1 MKAKHFLCKLCG
13 AIFAVCILAG
23 IFVMKPVQSVVA
35 ATVKVTDVSASMKM
49 SYEGNG
55 DSTYSD
61 GSKYNW
67 WQIAVKFDGFARP
80 KGVTGNFYVNDHA
93 TEYTALD
100 LMSYIVIDEITPTET
115 DKDSAYFGKTAREIV
130 TANKNNALN
139 KAYGGPGINGFVGEY
154 GPISV
159 HFTDTVFRI
168 RGCTEFI
175 AKENLKLTFLGGY
188 SYAVSDTQEYTWAG
202 CTYAYQNGSFSE
214 VIEEVDVT
222 EKVQMN
228 YHSNTNG
235 VVEIGLG
242 FDGVNNIYP
251 AGVRSA
257 TYVNDNANKGSV
269 DLMQYVKIGNKTARE
284 LVQANKNGTTSYKGG
299 SFPMSN
305 GGVYAPVAVLMDNNG
320 VIRIRVLTAYCAY
333 EDLSITLTKGL
344 KWTSTTRENKVS
356 YTTNEDVTFSYD
368 NGYFI
373 NDKTAKADVSDKI
386 NLAIHTLDK
395 TQITTPKGDG
405 TYTSVSM
412 SFEGVAKVMH
422 KNSTATGGFWVNDNA
437 TKHSDGVDLM
447 QYIYIN
453 GKSARSISGTTTNPQ
468 QQYTGIVNENKW
480 FGPVAVCVWPES
492 IELRIRNDY
501 VNYTDLFITLKDGL
515 GWFVTD
521 GTFVKTT
528 KDQTFCVKAG
538 STIFENVETAL
549 AEDAFN
555 MIEGASV
562 RTSGYAGIR
571 FSALYNVEDFNYW
584 MNNNGCTVEVGMLLT
599 KGEQLADGEELT
611 FNTVNKI
618 VLACTNNSNQVRQ
631 DGTYRFNGG
640 ISPVKDVNSYTEV
653 YVGRAYLKITVGDL
667 VFYKY
672 ATVNDNA
679 RTIKYVAEQA
689 LEKATLST
697 TEREFLQKIV
707 AGEAVA

>member
-35 ATVKVTDVSASMKM
+35 DTVKVTDVSASMKM

-67 WQIAVKFDGFARP
+67 WQISVKFDGFGLP
-80 KGVTGNFYVNDHA
+80 KGATSSYFVNDHA
-93 TEYTALD
+93 TDYTALD
-100 LMSYIVIDEITPTET
+100 VMSYIVIDEVTPTET

-130 TANKNNALN
+130 NANANNALN
-139 KAYGGPGINGFVGEY
+139 KAYGGPAIDKMVGVY

-159 HFTDTVFRI
+159 YFTSSVIRI
-168 RGCTEFI
+168 RGCTEFV

-202 CTYAYQNGSFSE
+202 CTYAYQNDSFSE

-235 VVEIGLG
+235 VVEIDLG

-269 DLMQYVKIGNKTARE
+269 DLMQYIKIGNKTARE
-284 LVQANKNGTTSYKGG
+284 LVQANKNGTSSYSGG
-299 SFPMSN
+299 SFPMTN

-344 KWTSTTRENKVS
+344 KWTSTTTENKVS

-368 NGYFI
+368 NGYFM
-373 NDKTAKADVSDKI
+373 NNETVKADVSDKI
-386 NLAIHTLDK
+386 NLIIHSENDTKL
-395 TQITTPKGDG
+395 TTPAGDG
-405 TYTSVSM
+405 TYTSISM
-412 SFEGVAKVMH
+412 SFEDIAKVMH
-422 KNSTATGGFWVNDNA
+422 KNSTSTGGFWVNDNA

-447 QYIYIN
+447 KYIYIN
-453 GKSARSISGTTTNPQ
+453 GKSARSIVDTNNV
-468 QQYTGIVNENKW
+468 YTGLVLTSKG

-501 VNYTDLFITLKDGL
+501 VNYTDLFITLKGGL

-538 STIFENVETAL
+538 TTTFENVEKAL
-549 AEDAFN
+549 AEDSFD
-555 MIEGASV
+555 MMKGASV

-571 FSALYNVEDFNYW
+571 FSALYNAEDLNYW

-599 KGEQLADGEELT
+599 TGAQLTEGEELT

-618 VLACTNNSNQVRQ
+618 VLPCSNNNEEVRK

-640 ISPVKDVNSYTEV
+640 ISPVKDVSSYTKA
-653 YVGRAYLKITVGDL
+653 YVGRAYVKITVGDL

-672 ATVNDNA
+672 ATVNDNV
-679 RTIKYVAEQA
+679 RTIAFVAQEA
-689 LEKATLST
+689 LNDSESGLTA

-707 AGEAVA
+707 NGEAVA

>member
-35 ATVKVTDVSASMKM
+35 DTVKVTDVSASMKM

-67 WQIAVKFDGFARP
+67 WQISVKFDGFGLP
-80 KGVTGNFYVNDHA
+80 KGATSSYFVNDHA
-93 TEYTALD
+93 TDYTALD
-100 LMSYIVIDEITPTET
+100 VMSYIVIDEVTPTET

-130 TANKNNALN
+130 NANANNALN
-139 KAYGGPGINGFVGEY
+139 KAYGGPAIDKMVGVY

-159 HFTDTVFRI
+159 YFTSSVIRI
-168 RGCTEFI
+168 RGCTEFV

-202 CTYAYQNGSFSE
+202 CTYAYQNDSFSE

-235 VVEIGLG
+235 VVEIDLG

-269 DLMQYVKIGNKTARE
+269 DLMQYIKIGNKTARE
-284 LVQANKNGTTSYKGG
+284 LVQANKNGTTSYSGG
-299 SFPMSN
+299 SFPMTN

-344 KWTSTTRENKVS
+344 KWTSTSTEGKVS
-356 YTTNEDVTFSYD
+356 YTTNKDVTYCYA
-368 NGYFI
+368 NGYFYSVE
-373 NDKTAKADVSDKI
+373 KTKDVSDKI
-386 NLAIHTLDK
+386 SL
-395 TQITTPKGDG
+395 QINNTTNNTPAKDG
-405 TYTSVSM
+405 TYTTIWM
-412 SFEGVAKVMH
+412 SFDGVEQVLHAGA
-422 KNSTATGGFWVNDNA
+422 SGSFWVNDNP
-437 TKHSDGVDLM
+437 TNNSNGVDLM
-447 QYIYIN
+447 KYIYIN
-453 GKSARSISGTTTNPQ
+453 GKSARSIVSANTI
-468 QQYTGIVNENKW
+468 YTGLVLQSKV
-480 FGPVAVCVWPES
+480 FGPVA
-492 IELRIRNDY
+492 IGDYDGRNIQIYIRNDY
-501 VNYTDLFITLKDGL
+501 INYSDLFITLKSGL
-515 GWFVTD
+515 AWETKAGELL
-521 GTFVKTT
+521 TT
-528 KDQTFCVKAG
+528 SSDETFCVKAG
-538 STIFENVETAL
+538 TTVFENVEKAL
-549 AEDAFN
+549 AEDSFD
-555 MIEGASV
+555 MMKGASV

-571 FSALYNVEDFNYW
+571 FSALYNAEDLNYW

-599 KGEQLADGEELT
+599 TGAQLTEGEELT

-618 VLACTNNSNQVRQ
+618 VLPCSNNNEEVRK

-640 ISPVKDVNSYTEV
+640 ISPVKDVSSYTKA
-653 YVGRAYLKITVGDL
+653 YVGRAYVKITVGDL

-672 ATVNDNA
+672 ATVNDNV
-679 RTIKYVAEQA
+679 RTIAFVAQEA
-689 LEKATLST
+689 LNDSESGLTA

-707 AGEAVA
+707 NGEAVA